1 MKMKNNIIW
10 IIISIVTC
18 FMLGLTIWLS
28 HINHNQKQ
36 TIEELKELTLKD
48 TIQVIKHD
56 TIHIKGLRE
65 YKEVMV
71 QGKTIH
77 DTIKIAT
84 GVNKTDTIISPIEL
98 PVSQKEYVG
107 EHVTAD
113 GTIVAYK
120 AFISGYK
127 PSLDSLVLSTSTK
140 QTTIIQRV
148 PVIKYKQKHF
158 FIGPN
163 VTAGYS
169 IFNKKPDIM
178 VGLGIGYRF

>member
-1 MKMKNNIIW
+1 MKKNNIFW
-10 IIISIVTC
+10 IIISIAAC
-18 FMLGLTIWLS
+18 FMLGITLWLS

-36 TIEELKELTLKD
+36 TIEQLKELTLRD

-84 GVNKTDTIISPIEL
+84 GINKTDTIITPIEL

-107 EHVTAD
+107 EHVTND
-113 GTIVAYK
+113 GTIVAYR
-120 AFISGYK
+120 AFISGYM

-148 PVIKYKQKHF
+148 PEIKYKQKHF

>member
-1 MKMKNNIIW
+1 MEKKNNIFW

-18 FMLGLTIWLS
+18 LMLGITIVLS
-28 HINHNQKQ
+28 HINHSQKQ
-36 TIEELKELTLKD
+36 TIEQLKEMTLRD

-65 YKEVMV
+65 YKEVLV
-71 QGKTIH
+71 KGKTIH

-84 GVNKTDTIISPIEL
+84 GINKTDTIITPIEL
-98 PVSQKEYVG
+98 PVSQKEFIG
-107 EHVTAD
+107 EHVTND

-127 PSLDSLVLSTSTK
+127 PFLDSLVLSTTTK

-158 FIGPN
+158 FVGPN
-163 VTAGYS
+163 VSAGYS

>member
-1 MKMKNNIIW
+1 MEKKNNIFWLILT
-10 IIISIVTC
+10 IVAGL
-18 FMLGLTIWLS
+18 MLGITLWLS

-36 TIEELKELTLKD
+36 TIEQLKELTLRD

-65 YKEVMV
+65 YKEVLV
-71 QGKTIH
+71 KGKTIH
-77 DTIKIAT
+77 DTIKVAI
-84 GVNKTDTIISPIEL
+84 GEYKKDTIITPIEL
-98 PVSQKEYVG
+98 PVSQKEFIG
-107 EHVTAD
+107 EHVTND

-127 PSLDSLVLSTSTK
+127 PSLDSLVLSTTTK

-158 FIGPN
+158 FVGPN
-163 VTAGYS
+163 VSAGYS

>member
-1 MKMKNNIIW
+1 MEKKNNIFW
-10 IIISIVTC
+10 IILTIVAGL
-18 FMLGLTIWLS
+18 MLGITLWLS
-28 HINHNQKQ
+28 HINHNQKR
-36 TIEELKELTLKD
+36 TIEQLKELTLR
-48 TIQVIKHD
+48 D
-56 TIHIKGLRE
+56 TIHVTMHDTVHLKDIRE
-65 YKEVMV
+65 YKEIMLPN
-71 QGKTIH
+71 KTIH

-84 GVNKTDTIISPIEL
+84 GINKRDTIVTPIEL
-98 PVSQKEYVG
+98 PVSQKEYDG
-107 EHVTAD
+107 EHITND
-113 GTIVAYK
+113 GTIVAYR

-127 PSLDSLVLSTSTK
+127 PSLDSLVLSTTTK

>member
-1 MKMKNNIIW
+1 MNKKNNIFW

-18 FMLGLTIWLS
+18 LMLVITIWLS
-28 HINHNQKQ
+28 HINHSQKQ
-36 TIEELKELTLKD
+36 TIEQLKEMTLRD

-56 TIHIKGLRE
+56 TIHIKGIRE
-65 YKEVMV
+65 FREVMV

-77 DTIKIAT
+77 DTIKVAI
-84 GVNKTDTIISPIEL
+84 GEYKTDTIVTPIEL
-98 PVSQKEYVG
+98 PVTQKEFIG

-127 PSLDSLVLSTSTK
+127 PSLDSLVLSTTTK

-158 FIGPN
+158 FVGPN
-163 VTAGYS
+163 VSAGYS